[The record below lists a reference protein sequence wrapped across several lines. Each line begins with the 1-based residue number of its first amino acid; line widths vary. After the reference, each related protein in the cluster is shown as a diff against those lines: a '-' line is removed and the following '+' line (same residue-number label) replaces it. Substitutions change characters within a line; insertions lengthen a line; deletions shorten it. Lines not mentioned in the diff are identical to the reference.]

1 MIGKTLTS
9 SDFTN
14 EEVTLIELKQPDV
27 KLDSSI
33 VYYRLVLNGVMYSST
48 SYRRQS
54 ITNDSVLYFCDGES
68 KYIGSARKYLSVCKT
83 DCTSCCSPCSNL
95 IIADTFEIIPVDFIE
110 DTISGASARQ
120 IHCINDQSR

>member
-54 ITNDSVLYFCDGES
+54 CTPNSL
-68 KYIGSARKYLSVCKT
+68 CK
-83 DCTSCCSPCSNL
+83 
-95 IIADTFEIIPVDFIE
+95 
-110 DTISGASARQ
+110 
-120 IHCINDQSR
+120 